1 MSRPQFKPF
10 STNLRVKRDK
20 SRVTSPE
27 VIVTFK
33 THSEDRD
40 RGDTWRA
47 RLTVWFR
54 SSFTGSSGRPCLA
67 LAARGLRSAL
77 SLQALSLRHEL
88 TVCPC
93 SAARARTHTHAWA
106 TFFLP
111 FFSLFFGGGFIKL
124 KMWCSWLL
132 SLNESLH
139 AFSALASLN

>member
-67 LAARGLRSAL
+67 LAARGLRSAR

-93 SAARARTHTHAWA
+93 SAARARTHTR
-106 TFFLP
+106 TRGQLFFSPFFPFFL
-111 FFSLFFGGGFIKL
+111 GGGL
-124 KMWCSWLL
+124 SNWRCDAADYCLL
-132 SLNESLH
+132 MKACMLL
-139 AFSALASLN
+139 ALWRV